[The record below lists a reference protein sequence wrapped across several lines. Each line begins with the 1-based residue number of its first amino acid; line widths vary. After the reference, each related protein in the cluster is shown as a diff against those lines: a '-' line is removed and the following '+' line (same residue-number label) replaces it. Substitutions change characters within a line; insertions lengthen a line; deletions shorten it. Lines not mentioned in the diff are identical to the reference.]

1 MIRTRI
7 TLELTLPGVKE
18 KEELMAALH
27 AGEVWALEGERFEV
41 VHASYII
48 EPDPEE
54 KK

>member
-7 TLELTLPGVKE
+7 TLELTLPGVEE

-27 AGEVWALEGERFEV
+27 AGEVHLLEGERFEV
-41 VHASYII
+41 VHASHVH
-48 EPDPEE
+48 EPEE

>member
-7 TLELTLPGVKE
+7 TLELTLPGAEE

-27 AGEVWALEGERFEV
+27 AGEVYLLEGERFEV
-41 VHASYII
+41 VHASHTH
-48 EPDPEE
+48 EPEG

>member
-7 TLELTLPGVKE
+7 TLELTLPGVEE

-27 AGEVWALEGERFEV
+27 AGRVSELGWHEFEV
-41 VHASYII
+41 VHASHIH
-48 EPDPEE
+48 EPEE